1 MRGSIVA
8 IGFLIGLALVV
19 PAGPANAVA
28 VPCFYIV
35 KWTGLQACGCG
46 INPCR
51 TRMNP
56 TIWSLECATGLG
68 PGPTDTCEVSYSN
81 AIDLSPGIACYLNTS
96 PTSITEGPFLTN
108 LCGGDKSAPSECKQG
123 RATSDGSRDG
133 SGLVGDPVDLTTGA
147 LSLDPVDVDL
157 GLGLRFARHY
167 ASNATQL
174 TSMGKKWSHDL
185 EWRVTRTTPP
195 QNGPPVIL
203 VKEPLRAPIPFFLD
217 GATYT
222 PSTTD
227 GGSVA
232 VDSGGVVHYIS
243 NTGTE
248 ADFDTANRVTEI
260 RHPAELPIVVTYG
273 TNSKT
278 FTRGTKS
285 LVISTNAA
293 GRVSSVTGN
302 GESWTYTYNINNFL
316 TSVVG
321 PDPSTSSPSD
331 TATWTYVYTS
341 ATSGL
346 ITRVDRTTSAGTTT
360 LGTWV
365 FNGQRVSSADEQAL
379 DQPLLL
385 TYSTPQTGILRA
397 TVKDSSSQL
406 LALYDS
412 RSSATADKGVVTA
425 VTNPTGP
432 AAPVPGGAGVPVPF
446 VASTTIHSKSPLT
459 KTRTDKNG
467 NVTLFENYDGDGRPG
482 RTIKGWVDGP
492 TSPGVYSADDTF
504 ASLEEAVWHPILQ
517 EPLTAYSPSVLPGG
531 GTRTTIND
539 FDDPAAPGDNPLL
552 PNQAPTSRL
561 YSRTDQGYTL
571 DASGAVVLAAYK
583 TDFSYDTLGH
593 LTSESGPRPENYTQ
607 HLYDPTTG
615 HRTATRRYLTGP
627 SSSYLE
633 TTFSNFDSLGNP
645 QTITDPNLQSTLYTY
660 DTLGRVKTVTP
671 PFTGASSTI
680 TFTYDIDGNLTR
692 IDFPPDSFSQPYFLR
707 LGYDTKNK
715 LTFLAD
721 AAGNAIVYERTAG
734 RVTREALYGGFVS
747 LASRGT
753 LTGDST
759 FSYDAAGRLLQ
770 AFNPLVA
777 GNAVFTQYASDPN
790 SNPTSITD
798 ENGKQDTRLYDAL
811 DRLTQVSQVRGATTY
826 VTHFAYDLQGRV
838 KLVTDPAGKPTDHQH
853 DDFGRLVKVTSP
865 NTGVTLYL
873 YDAAGNLVT
882 KMENFAG
889 TPRTT
894 SYAYDGLDRLTLVDF
909 PTDADWV
916 FSYDSSSA
924 LNQKGRLASVGNGIV
939 TTDREYTA
947 RGDLALER
955 TTIGGASYEV
965 AYGYDAGGNRT
976 VVQAPSGVT
985 AGYAFSGGRPKTLT
999 VTAGAEQRTVRN
1011 IDFAPFGGRTR
1022 AEFPPY
1028 DAGTGLN
1035 TVISTRSYNL
1045 RGQVASLQ
1053 VTSPAGTV
1061 LDQSFDYAYTA
1072 GGVGPVDP
1080 GPNLDRIIDN
1090 RDANESRFYFYD
1102 ELDRFWKSTTLAG
1115 SSLYEYAYDANGNR
1129 TQETAPRGT
1138 TNTAYDAS
1146 TDRIAQAT
1154 GANAKSY
1161 AHDVYGS
1168 RIWAGSTAYAGL
1180 PTHLYNELNRLIEV
1194 RDPANQAVL
1203 GQYSYDAFGRR
1214 ARKVTASGT
1223 TLFFYDAAG
1232 QMIEERTL
1240 ATAPHSV
1247 RDYAWIDEEPAG
1259 VIDSGPQ
1266 PTMFSWVHSDRLG
1279 TPLAVTSSPTA
1290 GNAQTI
1296 WRASHAPFGLAAVD
1310 QDPDGDTQQ
1319 FAVDLRFPGQLWDS
1333 ESGGHYNWHRYYD
1346 PSMGRYLE
1354 ADPIGQSGGINVYA
1368 YVGNR
1373 PIQFSDPLGL
1383 FDPFTSFGDYAAE
1396 IYLGYRDL
1404 DRNRDELVDA
1414 QNGSADKYFHCKG
1427 HCEACKEGPG
1437 GELVSSFASP
1447 LKEVRD
1453 FVDGVHD
1460 REIASLD
1467 DAIAAIGDSKNDMRA
1482 NSAGQAAAEQ
1492 GAHCASACISRAPSN
1507 LSPRYSSEAQ
1517 R

>member
-1 MRGSIVA
+1 MRRPIVA
-8 IGFLIGLALVV
+8 IAFLIGIALVV
-19 PAGPANAVA
+19 RSGPANA
-28 VPCFYIV
+28 VPCFYIAKFNPV
-35 KWTGLQACGCG
+35 STCNCTTTPPCTGHATG
-46 INPCR
+46 IV
-51 TRMNP
+51 
-56 TIWSLECATGLG
+56 WSLSCETGQG
-68 PGPTDTCEVSYSN
+68 PGVAGCDVSYAS
-81 AIDLSPGIACYLNTS
+81 IVDLSPLTGCYPAGTSFSTAFASAC
-96 PTSITEGPFLTN
+96 GA
-108 LCGGDKSAPSECKQG
+108 DKAAPSECKVVG
-123 RATSDGSRDG
+123 ATSDGRRDG

-157 GLGLRFARHY
+157 GRGLRFARHY
-167 ASNATQL
+167 ASNATQSV
-174 TSMGKKWSHDL
+174 SMGKKWSHGL
-185 EWRVTRTTPP
+185 EWTVTRFTPP
-195 QNGPPVIL
+195 LSGPPGVI
-203 VKEPLRAPIPFFLD
+203 VKEPLRTAIPFFLD
-217 GATYT
+217 GTTYKT
-222 PSTTD
+222 SSLD
-227 GGSVA
+227 GGSVTI
-232 VDSGGVVHYIS
+232 DGGGVVHYTS
-243 NTGTE
+243 SAGTE
-248 ADFDTANRVTEI
+248 ADFNAQNKVTQI
-260 RHPAELPIVVTYG
+260 RIPGELPIAVTYG
-273 TNSKT
+273 TNSAT
-278 FTRGTKS
+278 YTKGSQS
-285 LVISTNAA
+285 LVISTNSA
-293 GRVSSVTGN
+293 GRVSSLTAN
-302 GESWTYTYNINNFL
+302 GESWSYAYNTSNFL
-316 TSVVG
+316 TTVVG
-321 PDPSTSSPSD
+321 PDPSTPSSSD
-331 TATWTYVYTS
+331 TTTWTYVYTS
-341 ATSGL
+341 ASSGL
-346 ITRVDRTTSAGTTT
+346 LTRVDRTTGLGTTT
-360 LGTWV
+360 LGTWA

-412 RSSATADKGVVTA
+412 RSSATVDKGVVTA

-432 AAPVPGGAGVPVPF
+432 AVPVAGGPGVPVPF
-446 VASTTIHSKSPLT
+446 VASTTIDSKSPLT
-459 KTRTDKNG
+459 KTRTDQNG
-467 NVTLFENYDGDGRPG
+467 NITLHENYDGDGRPG

-492 TSPGVYSADDTF
+492 TNPGVFSADDTF
-504 ASLEEAVWHPILQ
+504 ASLEEAVWHPVLQ

-539 FDDPAAPGDNPLL
+539 YDDPAAPGDNPLL

-571 DASGAVVLAAYK
+571 DASGAVVLAAYE
-583 TDFSYDTLGH
+583 TDFTYDSLGH
-593 LTSESGPRPENYTQ
+593 LTSESGPRVQNYTQ

-615 HRTATRRYLTGP
+615 YRTTTRRYFNGP

-721 AAGNAIVYERTAG
+721 AAGNAIVYERTSG

-777 GNAVFTQYASDPN
+777 GNTVFTQYGSDPN

-826 VTHFAYDLQGRV
+826 VTQFAYDLQGRV

-865 NTGVTLYL
+865 NTGVMLYL

-924 LNQKGRLASVGNGIV
+924 LHQKGRLASVGNGIV

-976 VVQAPSGVT
+976 VVQTPSGVT
-985 AGYAFSGGRPKTLT
+985 ASYAFSGGRPKTVT
-999 VTAGAEQRTVRN
+999 VAAGAEQQTVRN

-1035 TVISTRSYNL
+1035 TVISTRTYNL

-1053 VTSPAGTV
+1053 VTSPAGAV

-1080 GPNLDRIIDN
+1080 GPNLDRVIDN

-1102 ELDRFWKSTTLAG
+1102 ELDRLWKSTTLAG

-1129 TQETAPRGT
+1129 TQEIAPGGT
-1138 TNTAYDAS
+1138 TTTAYEGS
-1146 TDRIAQAT
+1146 TDRIAQAA

-1180 PTHLYNELNRLIEV
+1180 PSHFYNDLNRLVEV
-1194 RDPANQAVL
+1194 RNPANQAVL
-1203 GQYSYDAFGRR
+1203 GQYSYDVFGRR
-1214 ARKVTASGT
+1214 VRKITASGT
-1223 TLFFYDAAG
+1223 MLFFYDAAG
-1232 QMIEERTL
+1232 QLVEERSL

-1247 RDYAWIDEEPAG
+1247 RDYAWLEEEPTG
-1259 VIDSGPQ
+1259 TIDSGPQ
-1266 PTMFSWVHSDRLG
+1266 PTMFSWVHTDRLG
-1279 TPLAVTSSPTA
+1279 TPLAVTSSPTG

-1296 WRASHAPFGLAAVD
+1296 WRASHAPFGLATVN
-1310 QDPDGDTQQ
+1310 QDPDGDAQQ
-1319 FAVDLRFPGQLWDS
+1319 FAVDLRFPGQVWDS

-1346 PSMGRYLE
+1346 PSIGRYIS
-1354 ADPIGQSGGINVYA
+1354 ADPTGQKDGANLYLYAGNVPTRYVDPMGLFRFGSRPLGGGTAPWFPGASSNPVDDHFNTEISHEQGFFEDGSGENIGFGPDG
-1368 YVGNR
+1368 R
-1373 PIQFSDPLGL
+1373 FSDENP
-1383 FDPFTSFGDYAAE
+1383 DE
-1396 IYLGYRDL
+1396 LGYRYDDEHYDDAL
-1404 DRNRDELVDA
+1404 IRRALERVWDGDYRLIGNNCQDWADRLRDEYNKLL
-1414 QNGSADKYFHCKG
+1414 N
-1427 HCEACKEGPG
+1427 EPG
-1437 GELVSSFASP
+1437 GHSSGP
-1447 LKEVRD
+1447 YLPNMTPVP
-1453 FVDGVHD
+1453 
-1460 REIASLD
+1460 
-1467 DAIAAIGDSKNDMRA
+1467 
-1482 NSAGQAAAEQ
+1482 
-1492 GAHCASACISRAPSN
+1492 PSIN
-1507 LSPRYSSEAQ
+1507 
-1517 R
+1517 